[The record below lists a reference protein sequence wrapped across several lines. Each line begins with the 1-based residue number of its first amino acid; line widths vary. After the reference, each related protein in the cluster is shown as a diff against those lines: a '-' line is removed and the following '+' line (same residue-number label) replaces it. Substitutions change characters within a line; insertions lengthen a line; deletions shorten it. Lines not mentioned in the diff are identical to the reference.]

1 MKIYARSVVWGLMF
15 ILPSLLITLNCIAQ
29 QNKWKAWGVPELGY
43 ISGTYEVSGD
53 IRLQGGVQKNGWNIG
68 LGTGVDYYRFTSFP
82 IYAQGRKFIGK
93 KKGKPFVLT
102 SMGINLPSEQT
113 KQRNQPLFID
123 FIGLIAGPSP
133 QPYYYDM
140 GIYGELGAGYAFLN
154 KKGRGLLLSLSYTQ
168 KRIKETTKD
177 YNYMQGA
184 EQYTDDISV
193 YIMHRAAV
201 RIGYKF

>member
-1 MKIYARSVVWGLMF
+1 MKTFIRFKVLGLMIIF
-15 ILPSLLITLNCIAQ
+15 SSLLISNESNAQ

-43 ISGTYEVSGD
+43 ISGTYEISGD
-53 IRLQGGVQKNGWNIG
+53 IRLQGGVQNNGWNIG

-82 IYAQGRKFIGK
+82 IYVQGRKFIGK
-93 KKGKPFVLT
+93 RKGKPFVLT

-123 FIGLIAGPSP
+123 FFRPIVPPALNPF
-133 QPYYYDM
+133 YYDT

-184 EQYTDDISV
+184 EVYTDDISV
-193 YIMHRAAV
+193 YIMHRAAF